1 MDIRIHYSGSVGNL
15 YRADDILLEA
25 GVSIKKIKQALNF
38 RLSEIRACLIS
49 HEHMD
54 HASAVKDL
62 MKAGIDCYMSRG
74 TAEELQVLGHHRIHI
89 LEDKVQEIIGNWKIM
104 PFATAHDSAEPLGF
118 LLAKGDE
125 KLLFVIDSN
134 YVPHRING
142 LTHILIGVDF
152 DVEILKEHVINGT
165 IHISLANRILKNHMS
180 IQTAG
185 EFFRINDMSKVQE
198 IYMLHLSSINSD
210 PEQFRDAIETITGR
224 PVSLPMRGRGLKQTE
239 RRDR

>member
-1 MDIRIHYSGSVGNL
+1 MDIRIHYSGSAGNL

-25 GVSIKKIKQALNF
+25 GVSIKLIKQALNF
-38 RLSEIRACLIS
+38 RLSDIRACLIS

-54 HASAVKDL
+54 HAKGVKDL
-62 MKAGIDCYMSRG
+62 LKSGTDCFMSRG
-74 TAEELQVLGHHRIHI
+74 TAEKLQVLGHHRIH
-89 LEDKVQEIIGNWKIM
+89 LLKDKVQEIIGNWKVM

-152 DVEILKEHVINGT
+152 DAEILKEHVMNGT

-185 EFFRINDMSKVQE
+185 EFFRLNDMSRVQE
-198 IYMLHLSSINSD
+198 IYLLHLSSINSD
-210 PEQFRDAIETITGR
+210 PEQFRDVIETITGR
-224 PVSLPMRGRGLKQTE
+224 PVFTIIQK
-239 RRDR
+239 

>member
-1 MDIRIHYSGSVGNL
+1 MDIRIHYSGSAGNL

-62 MKAGIDCYMSRG
+62 MKAGIDCYMSKG
-74 TAEELQVLGHHRIHI
+74 TADDLQLSGHRVHFLR
-89 LEDKVQEIIGNWKIM
+89 DKKQKIIGPWRIM

-152 DVEILKEHVINGT
+152 DAEILKEHVMSGMIT
-165 IHISLANRILKNHMS
+165 LPLANRILKNHMS
-180 IQTAG
+180 IQTA
-185 EFFRINDMSKVQE
+185 EDFFRINDMSKVQE
-198 IYMLHLSSINSD
+198 IYLLHLSSINSD

-224 PVSLPMRGRGLKQTE
+224 PVSPPVWRRGLKHTG
-239 RRDR
+239 